1 MACVQCDSMPIPGS
15 SVTAEYRWG
24 WTQAD
29 RTWHRRSHA
38 AAQATDKP
46 QDERC
51 RRQASQRGLRPPAH
65 LPSVSQQAAT
75 VVSGSPPRGSRPS
88 SHLHTQNGAQ
98 RTQDNE
104 ATEVP
109 ITPGQTHRAAAWTV
123 GSSDRGHPART
134 DAKHRAGVCARWAGV
149 GPGCGG
155 AAARHLRVSK
165 GWRWG
170 RGQVVRQG
178 QVAGGVTHEP
188 APPAEGCSHLRNFVW
203 PAWW

>member
-1 MACVQCDSMPIPGS
+1 MACVQCDSMPVPGS

-134 DAKHRAGVCARWAGV
+134 DAKHRARAGPRGNYSLQNQPTTKNPQNLPLLLSTSCICATQRPGVCV
-149 GPGCGG
+149 LPFPPGRHGRLLQGG
-155 AAARHLRVSK
+155 DT
-165 GWRWG
+165 
-170 RGQVVRQG
+170 GQSW
-178 QVAGGVTHEP
+178 E
-188 APPAEGCSHLRNFVW
+188 
-203 PAWW
+203 